1 MDARRKPGIV
11 HVYTRRKKTADVQSV
26 EQQVEQPQLVEQ
38 QVEQPQLVEQYVEH
52 SQLLEQQQSSTSG
65 IDIGDSGVEQSIE
78 TGGEVDSSIDL
89 PIALRKEV
97 RSTARKPPV
106 KYGFEHDI
114 SNYVSYESLSPAYRA
129 FIASLQSA
137 HIPKDWKEAKH
148 DPKWREA
155 MLEEL
160 RALEKNKTWDLVKL
174 PPGKKAVSC
183 KWIFTMKQTPEG
195 KIERYKARLVAR
207 GYSQTYGID

>member
-1 MDARRKPGIV
+1 MNTKQGNRNIV
-11 HVYTRRKKTADVQSV
+11 QVYTRRNKNVGVLPV

-38 QVEQPQLVEQYVEH
+38 HVEH

-65 IDIGDSGVEQSIE
+65 IDISDSGVEQSIE

-89 PIALRKEV
+89 PIALRKEA
-97 RSTARKPPV
+97 RSTTGKPLV

-129 FIASLQSA
+129 FIASLQSTY
-137 HIPKDWKEAKH
+137 IPRDWREAKQ

-155 MLEEL
+155 TMEGL
-160 RALEKNKTWDLVKL
+160 RALEKNKTWDIGKL
-174 PPGKKAVSC
+174 P
-183 KWIFTMKQTPEG
+183 T
-195 KIERYKARLVAR
+195 
-207 GYSQTYGID
+207 